1 MRIKK
6 INYDQDMNG
15 DFEIINNILSLP
27 MNEIYNTIFKLI
39 DEIEEFML
47 KSNQTLDI
55 QTVIDYIEKNYKKD
69 LSRESISEEL
79 GINENKLSKVI
90 KDELGMNFVSYLAS
104 VRIKKAKE
112 LLEKSDKNVTEI
124 YEATGFNNRNTFIR
138 TFKKEVG
145 ITPSEYRKKY
155 KK

>member
-6 INYDQDMNG
+6 INYDPDMNG